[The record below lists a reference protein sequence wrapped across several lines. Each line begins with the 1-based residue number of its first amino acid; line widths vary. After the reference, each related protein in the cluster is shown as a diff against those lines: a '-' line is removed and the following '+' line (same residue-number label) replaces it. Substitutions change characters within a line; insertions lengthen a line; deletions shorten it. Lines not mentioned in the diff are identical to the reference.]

1 MLWEG
6 ACYIDIAL
14 PFWLRSAPKIFSA
27 IADAL
32 EWQVRRE
39 GVQAV
44 LHYLDDF
51 LLVEASLTNGMEALH
66 KLLSVFARMK
76 VPVAPEKL
84 EGPAT
89 RLKFLGIILDTES
102 QSLHLP
108 QEKLEELR
116 SLVASWLGKKFA
128 SVKELESLVGKL
140 QHASTVVRPGRSFM
154 RRLLE
159 LLKGIRKSQRWVRLN
174 VAARSDLMWW
184 HTFIT
189 QWNGATMMPD
199 LVRWESGPH
208 LYSDAS
214 GQFGCGAWWNT
225 YWFQLPWPQGHKL
238 SSIAHQELLPTNSAS
253 MFSVGKGLERE
264 VCD

>member
-51 LLVEASLTNGMEALH
+51 LLVEASLANGMEALH

-102 QSLHLP
+102 LSLHLP
-108 QEKLEELR
+108 QEKLAELR

-128 SVKELESLVGKL
+128 SAKELESLVGKL
-140 QHASTVVRPGRSFM
+140 QHASTVVRSGRSFM
-154 RRLLE
+154 RRRLFE
-159 LLKGIRKSQRWVRLN
+159 LLKGVRKSQR
-174 VAARSDLMWW
+174 
-184 HTFIT
+184 
-189 QWNGATMMPD
+189 
-199 LVRWESGPH
+199 
-208 LYSDAS
+208 
-214 GQFGCGAWWNT
+214 
-225 YWFQLPWPQGHKL
+225 
-238 SSIAHQELLPTNSAS
+238 
-253 MFSVGKGLERE
+253 
-264 VCD
+264 